1 MNTATRYFQPLGL
14 TPRERERWSL
24 GDFIDATLRGDAVTL
39 ARYREGHDRIVERT
53 GAQPNT
59 VGGMFLPVECFGRD
73 LTAAAANSGGYLVGT
88 SLVYADGLFAGTL
101 LGRLPVTP
109 MPGMVGDVAGG
120 SGGSVTTGWL
130 STEATASP
138 DAAMTFGQRA
148 MRPKTVG
155 ATLTLSHQLH
165 QQLGAAGRA
174 FVERQANLALGQAI
188 DVALVN
194 GSGVAGEPHGLLLIA
209 GTTAVSGS
217 SLGWSGIR
225 DLIEAVEGRSVGG
238 LAFVAGTSTSKLL
251 RSREKFTGAGPILD
265 GGQIDGIPC
274 IVSRAMPV
282 DALLLAEWPR
292 VLVPTWG
299 GIEVAVTTT
308 ASASAFAAGKVSVR
322 LLASLDVAAEQP
334 SACAMSTSIT

>member
-1 MNTATRYFQPLGL
+1 MIYTATRYFRPLGL
-14 TPRERERWSL
+14 AAKDIWRWGVS
-24 GDFIDATLRGDAVTL
+24 DFINATVRGDAATL

-53 GAQPNT
+53 RAQPQT
-59 VGGMFLPVECFGRD
+59 AGGMFLPTECFRD

-88 SLVYADGLFAGTL
+88 SLTYSDGLFAGTL

-109 MPGMVGDVAGG
+109 MPGMVGDVDGG
-120 SGGSVTTGWL
+120 SGSSVTTGWL
-130 STEATASP
+130 STETTAAP
-138 DAAMTFGQRA
+138 DAAMTFGQRV

-155 ATLTLSHQLH
+155 ATLTLSHHLH
-165 QQLGAAGRA
+165 QQLGAAGLV
-174 FVERQANLALGQAI
+174 FVDRQANLALGQAI

-194 GSGVAGEPHGLLLIA
+194 GSGAAGEPHGLLQIA

-225 DLIEAVEGRSVGG
+225 DLIEAVEGRSAGG
-238 LAFVAGTSTSKLL
+238 MAFVVGTTTAKLL

-334 SACAMSTSIT
+334 TAIAKSTGIT